1 MGAPAETGRMA
12 YGALVIE
19 ERLGITDEET
29 AEQVGE
35 NPYLQYFL
43 GLEEY
48 RNVDVFDPS
57 LMVHFRVRFTQEHH
71 RLIDE
76 KLILDSTAKTK
87 DADKPQDQGKDDG
100 PPENSGKLLVD
111 ATCTRADIKHPTS
124 NEASICLVSN
134 GPNLLFQEPLHLWL
148 HRSSTPQP

>member
-1 MGAPAETGRMA
+1 MGASAETGRMA
-12 YGALVIE
+12 YGALVIK

-48 RNVDVFDPS
+48 RNGDVFDPS

-71 RLIDE
+71 RLINE
-76 KLILDSTAKTK
+76 KLILA
-87 DADKPQDQGKDDG
+87 
-100 PPENSGKLLVD
+100 
-111 ATCTRADIKHPTS
+111 
-124 NEASICLVSN
+124 
-134 GPNLLFQEPLHLWL
+134 
-148 HRSSTPQP
+148 

>member
-1 MGAPAETGRMA
+1 MLLLKPFRKRHGRSGENRTHSL
-12 YGALVIE
+12 GALVIK

-48 RNVDVFDPS
+48 RNGDVFDPS

-71 RLIDE
+71 RLINE
-76 KLILDSTAKTK
+76 KLILA
-87 DADKPQDQGKDDG
+87 
-100 PPENSGKLLVD
+100 
-111 ATCTRADIKHPTS
+111 
-124 NEASICLVSN
+124 
-134 GPNLLFQEPLHLWL
+134 
-148 HRSSTPQP
+148 